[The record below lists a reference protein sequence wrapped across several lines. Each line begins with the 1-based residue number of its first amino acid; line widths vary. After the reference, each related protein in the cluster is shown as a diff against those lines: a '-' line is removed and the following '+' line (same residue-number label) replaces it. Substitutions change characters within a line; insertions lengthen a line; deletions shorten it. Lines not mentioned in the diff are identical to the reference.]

1 MVLKSSANASDA
13 DSTAKIDSAGFQYF
27 TGRILARLL
36 SVLQR
41 QTDVTRAHVIAG
53 SSTRVT
59 PNARELYGGE
69 TKAARVK
76 PGDES

>member
-1 MVLKSSANASDA
+1 
-13 DSTAKIDSAGFQYF
+13 
-27 TGRILARLL
+27 
-36 SVLQR
+36 
-41 QTDVTRAHVIAG
+41 VIAG

-69 TKAARVK
+69 TKAAGVK